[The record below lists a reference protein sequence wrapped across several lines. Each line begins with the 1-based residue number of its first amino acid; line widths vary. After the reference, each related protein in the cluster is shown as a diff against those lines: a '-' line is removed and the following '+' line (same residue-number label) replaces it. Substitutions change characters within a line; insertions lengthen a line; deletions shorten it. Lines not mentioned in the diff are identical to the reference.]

1 MTEEE
6 IKDSTEEIQ
15 EKFVDFY
22 NDMLYFRDSFLDPK
36 EEQWHAMEDLLLEY
50 REQFN
55 VSLEEI

>member
-1 MTEEE
+1 MTEEAKISAEE
-6 IKDSTEEIQ
+6 IK

-22 NDMLYFRDSFLDPK
+22 NEMVYFKDNFLDPK

-55 VSLEEI
+55 ISLEEI